1 MNPSNPPF
9 FKRTDWIA
17 GWVTFAISLIV
28 YTLTLQP
35 TVGLEDSGE
44 LIVASDFL
52 GVPHPPGYPIWT
64 LLTWFFQW
72 IFHAVTFHGQPNPA
86 WGVNFFSAFAGASA
100 CGIIALLI
108 SRSGTDLLSSL
119 KRESTTLDPRTQ
131 TLFCNTAGIAGG
143 LLLAFGQGMWSQAV
157 IAEVYTLNILFQSL
171 VLAFLYRWIRH
182 PEQTRWLLLCGFVF
196 GLGITNHQTLLF
208 MGLAIAIAVLC
219 NDLHMFTRPYLV
231 RIALIIAG
239 LVLAFLG
246 VYNLSLPLQIT
257 GILLMIGGGLLI
269 RERFLL
275 RDFLITGSLISPP
288 ITNHKHEIHPHSIA
302 AEREKQA
309 LAL

>member
-1 MNPSNPPF
+1 MTLSNPPF
-9 FKRTDWIA
+9 YKRTDWIA
-17 GWVTFAISLIV
+17 CWITFVISLIV

-72 IFHAVTFHGQPNPA
+72 MFHSVTFHGQPNPA
-86 WGVNFFSAFAGASA
+86 FGVNFFSAFSGASA
-100 CGIIALLI
+100 CGVIALLI
-108 SRSGTDLLSSL
+108 SRSGADILSSL
-119 KRESTTLDPRTQ
+119 KREHQSLDPSTQ
-131 TLFCNTAGIAGG
+131 SLFCAASGIAGG

-171 VLAFLYRWIRH
+171 VLAFLYRWMRN
-182 PEQTRWLLLCGFVF
+182 PEETGWLLLCGFIF

-208 MGLAIAIAVLC
+208 MGLAMAVAVICTNL
-219 NDLHMFTRPYLV
+219 DLFAKRYLL
-231 RIALIIAG
+231 RLSLILAG
-239 LVLAFLG
+239 LITAGLG
-246 VYNLSLPLQIT
+246 IYHLTIPLQIT
-257 GILLMIGGGLLI
+257 GILLMITGGLLI

-275 RDFLITGSLISPP
+275 RDFIITGAGYLF
-288 ITNHKHEIHPHSIA
+288 
-302 AEREKQA
+302 
-309 LAL
+309 